1 MPSTHLPVLLDEVLS
16 WLSPGPGSV
25 FVDATTGAAGHTV
38 AIARRVGPE
47 GRVIGL
53 DRDPMMLDFSRERIA
68 DLPVTLVHS
77 PYDRIAEVLEDLGID
92 MVDGILADLG
102 FASDQM
108 DTASRGFSFQREG
121 PLDMRFD
128 PEQRTT
134 AARIINERSLEE
146 LNTLFRDF
154 GDEPRARAIAERI
167 VGRRIDGPIATT
179 GQLADLIRG
188 VYGPSHRRD
197 RIDPSTRVF
206 QALRIAVNDELT
218 ILDRFLERAPERLR
232 PGGRFVVISFH
243 SLEDERIKATF
254 REDDRLRPL
263 TKKPVIA
270 TDRELRQNPRARSA
284 KLRAAERT

>member
-1 MPSTHLPVLLDEVLS
+1 MPSIHHPVLLDEVLS
-16 WLSPGPGSV
+16 WLTPEPGSV
-25 FVDATTGAAGHTV
+25 FVDATTGAAGHTS
-38 AIARRVGPE
+38 AIAERIGSE

-53 DRDPMMLDFSRERIA
+53 DRDPMMLDFSRERTA
-68 DLPVTLVHS
+68 NLPVTLVHS
-77 PYDRIAEVLEDLGID
+77 SYDRIGEVLDELGID
-92 MVDGILADLG
+92 LVDGILADLG

-128 PEQRTT
+128 PSQRTT
-134 AARIINERSLEE
+134 AAKLINERPADE
-146 LNTLFRDF
+146 LIALFRDL
-154 GDEPRARAIAERI
+154 GDETRARAIADRI
-167 VGRRIDGPIATT
+167 VESRREAPINTT

-188 VYGPSHRRD
+188 VYGQNGRRD

-218 ILDRFLERAPERLR
+218 ILDRFLDTAPGRLR
-232 PGGRFVVISFH
+232 LGGRFVVISFH

-254 REDDRLRPL
+254 RNDDRLRPL
-263 TKKPVIA
+263 TKKPIIA

-284 KLRAAERT
+284 KLRAAERV

>member
-25 FVDATTGAAGHTV
+25 FVDATTGAAGHSA
-38 AIARRVGPE
+38 AIARRVGPD

-53 DRDPMMLDFSRERIA
+53 DRDPMMLDFSRGRIA

-77 PYDRIAEVLEDLGID
+77 AYDRIVEVLDDLGID
-92 MVDGILADLG
+92 LVDGILADLG

-128 PEQRTT
+128 PTQRTT
-134 AARIINERSLEE
+134 AASIINERSPEDLV
-146 LNTLFRDF
+146 TLFQDL
-154 GDEPRARAIAERI
+154 GDEPRARAIADRI
-167 VGRRIDGPIATT
+167 VESRREAPITTT

-188 VYGPSHRRD
+188 VHGQGHRRD

-218 ILDRFLERAPERLR
+218 ILDRFLESAPDRLR

-254 REDDRLRPL
+254 RDDDRLRPL